1 MGMGPIKSSVLKP
14 LRPKSVSA
22 MHYQLLPERGFHC
35 VNMNLLISFLIA
47 LEEEDDVWDVECFGS
62 FILTNICVCKQQR
75 GPPSNHC

>member
-1 MGMGPIKSSVLKP
+1 
-14 LRPKSVSA
+14 
-22 MHYQLLPERGFHC
+22 
-35 VNMNLLISFLIA
+35 MNLLISFLIA